1 METHEEILETL
12 EIHVSNI
19 QEVMAKM
26 FAEIQNLSESLN
38 NHSKLQ
44 KRLPVDVLKRGR
56 EKVWLDSNKINEI
69 SNANSRKNFRKLVQY
84 VFVTMKPTKIHS

>member
-1 METHEEILETL
+1 MATHEDIHETL

-26 FAEIQNLSESLN
+26 FAEIHKLSKSLN

-44 KRLPVDVLKRGR
+44 KRLLVDVLKFGK
-56 EKVWLDSNKINEI
+56 EKVWLDSNKIN
-69 SNANSRKNFRKLVQY
+69 
-84 VFVTMKPTKIHS
+84 